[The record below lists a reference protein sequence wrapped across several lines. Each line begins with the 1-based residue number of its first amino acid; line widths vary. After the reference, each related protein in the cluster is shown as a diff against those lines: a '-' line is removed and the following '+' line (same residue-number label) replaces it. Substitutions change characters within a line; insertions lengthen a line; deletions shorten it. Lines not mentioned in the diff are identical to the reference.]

1 MSQWFTIA
9 RIVPERL
16 GLNGTAASG
25 EILAATLRHRG
36 HQVSL
41 VDVHGPEDAPST
53 VDIVTLGSTS
63 TSQIAPTTTD
73 LISLVRIFQSWKDQ
87 GAWWVGVGVGWD
99 VLGTHITL
107 SDGEK
112 LPGAGIFPTS
122 ADHRPGRLT
131 GEVVGP
137 DYLGRPSAGYVNQ
150 VGVSELGDGVV
161 PLMNFASAPDGFPS
175 TDGAVGERLW
185 GTRLGGPA
193 LALNPHWTEDIVS
206 GVLAA
211 RGLPATPSAFDER
224 VAGVAGKARSLIE
237 NRVLSRR

>member
-41 VDVHGPEDAPST
+41 VDVHGPEGAPST

-63 TSQIAPTTTD
+63 TSQIAPTTTE

-87 GAWWVGVGVGWD
+87 GAWWVGIGVGWD

-107 SDGEK
+107 SDGER

-122 ADHRPGRLT
+122 ADHRPGRLM
-131 GEVVGP
+131 GEVVGT
-137 DYLGRPSAGYVNQ
+137 DYRGRPSAGYVNQ

-161 PLMNFASAPDGFPS
+161 PLMDFTGAPDGFPS

-193 LALNPHWTEDIVS
+193 LALNPHWSADIVS
-206 GVLAA
+206 GVLAS
-211 RGLPATPSAFDER
+211 RGLSSAPSEFDER
-224 VAGVAGKARSLIE
+224 VEDVASKARSLIE
-237 NRVLSRR
+237 NRVLNRR